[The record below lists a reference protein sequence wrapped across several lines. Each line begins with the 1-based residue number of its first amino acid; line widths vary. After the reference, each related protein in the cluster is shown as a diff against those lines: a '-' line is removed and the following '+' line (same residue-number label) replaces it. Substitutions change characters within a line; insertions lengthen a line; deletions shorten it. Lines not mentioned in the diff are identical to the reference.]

1 MKRLFDNLLGLNVSV
16 AALLL
21 RILIGGSFIVHG
33 YPKLV
38 HYSWVPRSW
47 AQGRNRESDWL
58 RSIGLPGGF
67 FLFAGVVEFFGGVA
81 VLLGVL
87 TSIVALLFAAWMLST
102 TCLSVMKVTKRY
114 TSIGGYD
121 VDVTLLLA
129 SLALA
134 IIGGGTFS
142 IDHVL
147 GI

>member
-1 MKRLFDNLLGLNVSV
+1 MLSPLFGPHLSV

-21 RILIGGSFIVHG
+21 RIMIGGSFIVHG

-38 HYSWVPRSW
+38 HYSWVPKSW
-47 AQGRNRESDWL
+47 VQGRKRESDWL

-67 FLFAGVVEFFGGVA
+67 FLFAGVIEFLGGIA
-81 VLLGVL
+81 LLLGIL
-87 TSIVALLFAAWMLST
+87 TSIVAVLFALWMFSTAW
-102 TCLSVMKVTKRY
+102 LSVAKLAKRY

-121 VDVTLLLA
+121 VDITLLLA

-134 IIGGGTFS
+134 VIGGGLFS
-142 IDHVL
+142 IDHLL